1 VKETPKRG
9 RTVSFNDEEIQKYRK
24 RYAGFFCI
32 LSTSIKDPM
41 EALHTYRR
49 REVVESGFDDM
60 KNQLDMKRLRI
71 HSSSAMD
78 ARIFLQFLALVF
90 VCRIRETIR
99 HDKELRHCTVREVME
114 LMEPLVRIK
123 YSGRYGQLYT
133 ETGPMQRKIIEAFGV
148 SLPT

>member
-1 VKETPKRG
+1 
-9 RTVSFNDEEIQKYRK
+9 
-24 RYAGFFCI
+24 
-32 LSTSIKDPM
+32 M
-41 EALHTYRR
+41 EALHTYRT

-90 VCRIRETIR
+90 VCRIRDTVR
-99 HDKELRHCTVREVME
+99 HDKELRHYTVREIME

-133 ETGPMQRKIIEAFGV
+133 ETGPAQRKIIEAFGV